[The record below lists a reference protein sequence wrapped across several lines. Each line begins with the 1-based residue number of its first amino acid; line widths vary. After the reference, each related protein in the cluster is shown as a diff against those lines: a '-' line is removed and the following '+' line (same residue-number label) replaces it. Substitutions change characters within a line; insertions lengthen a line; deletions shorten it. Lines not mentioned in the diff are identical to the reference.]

1 MSNSE
6 YKLELSPRTLQGK
19 KLAKL
24 RAEGLI
30 PSTVYGGKKT
40 VLTASPYNPTEK
52 VLREAGYHSP
62 VELSIENHPQ
72 LAVVKTVQVDPVSRR
87 IISVEFQA
95 ISASAAVEV
104 TTPIK
109 IVGFETSDASKAHL
123 SILQV
128 VEEIDVKG
136 KPADLPKEIEL
147 DASTLKEAGDK
158 LTLNELKLPKGVEVA
173 DKELE
178 SDLLIANVYDPAAEA
193 AAREAEDEAAKAA
206 EPVSAADVPADNGQ
220 KPEAAA
226 EEAK

>member
-40 VLTASPYNPTEK
+40 ILTASPYNETEK
-52 VLREAGYHSP
+52 VLLLAGYHSP
-62 VELSIENHPQ
+62 IELSIEKHPQ
-72 LAVVKTVQVDPVSRR
+72 LAVVKTVQIDSVSRR

-95 ISASAAVEV
+95 ISASSAVEV

-109 IVGFETSDASKAHL
+109 LVGFESSDASKAHL

-128 VEEIDVKG
+128 VEEIDIKG
-136 KPADLPKEIEL
+136 KPADLPKEIEV
-147 DASTLKEAGDK
+147 DASTLKEAGEK
-158 LTLNELKLPKGVEVA
+158 LTLEDLKLPKGVEVVN
-173 DKELE
+173 KELE
-178 SDLLIANVYDPAAEA
+178 KDLLIANVYDPAAEA

-206 EPVSAADVPADNGQ
+206 GPVSAADVPADNGQ
-220 KPEAAA
+220 KPEAG
-226 EEAK
+226 EESK